1 MILNTGCRTDIPAFF
16 SEWFYN
22 RVREGYVFVR
32 NPYCPE
38 QVTRYRISPDVV
50 DVLCFCT
57 KNPEPM
63 MARLAELSAF
73 QQFWFVTVTPYGPKI
88 EPGVPNKWEVLKS
101 VKALSHQI
109 GRKRVA
115 WRYDPIFLTDT
126 YSIEYH
132 LKSFEK
138 IAQELSGQVSFC
150 VISFLDLY
158 EKTKRNFPE
167 AKEVGKSDQEFL
179 TREFVRIGKQYGIP
193 IRTCCENPDLEKCGA
208 DVTGCMTKEV
218 LEQATGCRLQI
229 PQKKKAVRD
238 GCSCLLGSDIGMY
251 NTCQHGCL
259 LLCKL
264 R

>member
-32 NPYCPE
+32 NTYCPE
-38 QVTRYRISPDVV
+38 QVTRYRISP
-50 DVLCFCT
+50 
-57 KNPEPM
+57 
-63 MARLAELSAF
+63 
-73 QQFWFVTVTPYGPKI
+73 
-88 EPGVPNKWEVLKS
+88 NKWEVLKS
-101 VKALSHQI
+101 AKALSHQI

-238 GCSCLLGSDIGMY
+238 GCSCATFFILKSWKAVRFYTARIVSSSAGRSCMSSKRCAAVPCCSGAASP
-251 NTCQHGCL
+251 
-259 LLCKL
+259 
-264 R
+264 